1 MVVIVSGVFP
11 PLLTP
16 VTAIPPPLARQDGA
30 CAQSIVVHIGAG
42 RNHRAFRYASAYKS
56 FRDPFVDEH
65 SIPYLRQ
72 IVLFLVASGIL
83 VPMLHRLRVSPVLG
97 YLLVGGVVGPYG
109 LGLFVAELGWL
120 SHVVFTDIHAVQRL
134 AELGVIFLMFM
145 IGLDLSLHRLW
156 AMRKWVFGLGSLQV
170 VVTATVIGSIAWGFG
185 NTPAASIILGACL
198 ALSST
203 AIVMQLLIE
212 RRQLGTPL
220 GRSSFSILL
229 MQDLA
234 VVPILFLVGVLGA
247 QMEGSVGAAL
257 LLALGK
263 AMLVIVAI
271 YVVGRLLLR
280 PLLLMVAH
288 ARNSEMFMAA
298 TLLTVLGASAIT
310 GATGLSMALG
320 AFLAGLLLSETEF
333 RHEIEV
339 DIEPFKGLLL
349 GLFFMSVG
357 MGIDY
362 RVVGE
367 QLPWIAASVAGL
379 FVVKSLITA
388 ALCLA
393 FGLPRHTSL
402 ETGLLLGQGGEFAFV
417 VVGLAMTLKL
427 ISPEIGQFMLIVTG
441 LTMVVTPMVAYF
453 ASRLTLHLAPA
464 RSVEEE
470 GDLATL
476 GQREGHV
483 VISGF
488 GRVGRILGRTL
499 DADAIPYVALDTHAE
514 GVSAARQEGM
524 PVYYGDASRLEM
536 LRRAHA
542 ETAAALVVTMD
553 NPGAAEHVVRV
564 VHAEWPHLPIVAR
577 ARDAAHASRLLKL
590 GAHEV
595 ILETVEASLQL
606 TGRIL
611 QLAGSSEEAARRRI
625 DTQRELELSAVRRE

>member
-1 MVVIVSGVFP
+1 MEDH
-11 PLLTP
+11 
-16 VTAIPPPLARQDGA
+16 A
-30 CAQSIVVHIGAG
+30 
-42 RNHRAFRYASAYKS
+42 
-56 FRDPFVDEH
+56 
-65 SIPYLRQ
+65 IPYLRQ
-72 IVLFLVASGIL
+72 IVLFLVAAGIL
-83 VPMLHRLRVSPVLG
+83 VPLLHRLRVSPVLG
-97 YLLVGGVVGPYG
+97 YLLVGGMVGPYG
-109 LGLFVAELGWL
+109 LGLFVEDLGWL
-120 SHVVFTDIHAVQRL
+120 SYAVFTDIHAVQRL

-145 IGLDLSLHRLW
+145 IGLDLSLDRLW

-170 VVTATVIGSIAWGFG
+170 VITATVIGLIAWGFG
-185 NTPAASIILGACL
+185 NTPAASIVLGSCL

-234 VVPILFLVGVLGA
+234 VVPILFLVGVLGT
-247 QMEGSVGAAL
+247 QLEGSLSTAL

-263 AMLVIVAI
+263 AALVIVAI
-271 YVVGRLLLR
+271 YVVGRRLLR
-280 PLLLMVAH
+280 PLLRMVAH
-288 ARNSEMFMAA
+288 SRSSEMFMAA

-320 AFLAGLLLSETEF
+320 AFLAGLLLAETEF

-367 QLPWIAASVAGL
+367 QLFWIAASVFGLFITKSLVTAGL
-379 FVVKSLITA
+379 
-388 ALCLA
+388 CRA

-402 ETGLLLGQGGEFAFV
+402 EAGLLLGQGGEFAFV
-417 VVGLAMTLKL
+417 VVGLAMSLQL
-427 ISPEIGQFMLIVTG
+427 LSPAIGQFMLIVTG
-441 LTMVVTPMVAYF
+441 LTMVVTPLVAF
-453 ASRLTLHLAPA
+453 IASRLAAHLTLPTNVEAAEGSLAQL
-464 RSVEEE
+464 E
-470 GDLATL
+470 GL
-476 GQREGHV
+476 EGHV

-499 DADAIPYVALDTHAE
+499 DADAIPYVALDTDAD
-514 GVSAARQEGM
+514 GVSSAREKGM
-524 PVYYGDASRLEM
+524 PVYYGDAARLEM

-542 ETAAALVVTMD
+542 ETAAALVITMD

-564 VHAEWPHLPIVAR
+564 VHKEWPHLPIIAR
-577 ARDAAHASRLLKL
+577 ARDAAHASRLLRL
-590 GAHEV
+590 GASEV

-606 TGRIL
+606 SGRVL
-611 QLAGSSEEAARRRI
+611 EVVGNSEEVARRRI
-625 DTQRELELSAVRRE
+625 DTQRELELSAIRRE